1 MAETDVLP
9 TAVRRDRVAEA
20 IRRSRYTSVSDLA
33 AEFGVSEVTIRT
45 DLDVLAETG
54 QVRRVRGG
62 AIHRA
67 TGTLEASF
75 EQDSDTLAV
84 EKAAIGRMAAGL
96 VESGQTVML
105 DIGSTVAAVARALS
119 ERTDLQDVTVVT
131 NGIRVA
137 MELEP
142 AVPDLAV
149 LVTGGTLRRLQH
161 SLINPFGTLLLEQM
175 HAHLAIV
182 SCNGIDAQAGVTNT
196 NVGEAEIKRLM
207 LRAGRRRVVV
217 ADGSKVGQVSLVHVF
232 PADDVDLLV
241 TDASADDEAIAALR
255 DRGVEVRVVDRE
267 R

>member
-1 MAETDVLP
+1 MSDAESLP

-33 AEFGVSEVTIRT
+33 ASFGVSEVTIRT

-54 QVRRVRGG
+54 QVKRVRGG
-62 AIHRA
+62 AVHRA
-67 TGTLEASF
+67 TGNLEASF
-75 EQDSDTLAV
+75 EQASDTLSR
-84 EKAAIGRMAAGL
+84 EKAAIGHAAASL
-96 VESGQTVML
+96 VESGQTIML

-137 MELEP
+137 LELESAIP
-142 AVPDLAV
+142 SLSV

-161 SLINPFGTLLLEQM
+161 SLVNPFGTLLLDQL

-182 SCNGIDAQAGVTNT
+182 SCNGIDAHAGVTNT
-196 NVGEAEIKRLM
+196 NVGEAEVKGLM

-232 PADDVDLLV
+232 PADDVDVLV
-241 TDASADDEAIAALR
+241 TDASADETALA
-255 DRGVEVRVVDRE
+255 DLRE
-267 R
+267 RGIEVHVVSPDR

>member
-1 MAETDVLP
+1 MTEADVLP
-9 TAVRRDRVAEA
+9 TAVRRGRVAEA

-75 EQDSDTLAV
+75 EQASDTQAT
-84 EKAAIGRMAAGL
+84 EKAAIGRVAASL
-96 VESGQTVML
+96 VDSGQTVMM
-105 DIGSTVAAVARALS
+105 DIGSTVAAVARALT

-137 MELEP
+137 LELEP
-142 AVPDLAV
+142 AVPGVSV
-149 LVTGGTLRRLQH
+149 LVTGGMLRRLQH
-161 SLINPFGTLLLEQM
+161 SLINPFGTLVLEQM
-175 HAHLAIV
+175 HAHITIV
-182 SCNGIDAQAGVTNT
+182 SCDGIDAQAGVTNT

-232 PADDVDLLV
+232 PIDDVDVLI
-241 TDASADDEAIAALR
+241 TDTGADPEAVAELR
-255 DRGVEVRVVDRE
+255 DRGVEVHVVGGAG
-267 R
+267 